1 MNYENAD
8 PHKVGFQYVS
18 FLFDGSDLLYLSRT
32 AFNGAQN
39 FHDNNYL
46 TFDRVSDFRNLLQN
60 EQ

>member
-1 MNYENAD
+1 MQQD
-8 PHKVGFQYVS
+8 L